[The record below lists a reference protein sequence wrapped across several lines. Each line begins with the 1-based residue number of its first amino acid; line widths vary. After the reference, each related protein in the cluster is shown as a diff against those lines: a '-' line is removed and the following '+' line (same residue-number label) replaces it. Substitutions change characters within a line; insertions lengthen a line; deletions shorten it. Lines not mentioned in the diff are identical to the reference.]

1 MSGRKNVLTNFKLID
16 NYNMAIGSLISPAT
30 NVQFLDNISI
40 SLLFQGAG
48 VGSGSFLIEVSNDGV
63 NYTAL
68 DISPAMLVSDPD
80 QMIIIDINQLAESY
94 IRVHYLNGGDSGTLN
109 AIIEGKAI

>member
-16 NYNMAIGSLISPAT
+16 NYEMSLGSLISPAT

-40 SLLFQGAG
+40 SLLFQGASAG
-48 VGSGSFLIEVSNDGV
+48 TGSFLIEVSNDGV

-68 DISPAMLVSDPD
+68 DISPAMEVADPD

-94 IRVHYLNGGDSGTLN
+94 IRVNYVNGGDSGILN
-109 AIIEGKAI
+109 AVIEGKAL